1 MARKSTILKFFKI
14 KKLIKK
20 YSSIRNRYITE
31 LKNTDIAESKYILTK
46 KIQKLPR
53 DSSRTRLRNQCWK
66 TGRSRGFLRYFGAC
80 RNVVRLLAHN
90 CFLAGVTKASW

>member
-1 MARKSTILKFFKI
+1 MAKKSIITKNLKV

-20 YSSIRNRYITE
+20 YSNLRNKYKLE
-31 LKNTDIAESKYILTK
+31 LKISDIVENKYFLNK

-53 DSSRTRLRNQCWK
+53 NSSPTRLRNRCWK
-66 TGRSRGFLRYFGAC
+66 TGRPRGFLRYFGAC

-90 CFLAGVTKASW
+90 CFLAGITKASW

>member
-1 MARKSTILKFFKI
+1 MAKKSTIMKDFKI

-20 YSSIRNRYITE
+20 YSKIRNKYKSD
-31 LKNTDIAESKYILTK
+31 LKNLDAIENTYSLNK

-53 DSSRTRLRNQCWK
+53 NSSPTRLRNRCWK
-66 TGRSRGFLRYFGAC
+66 TGRPRGFLRYFGAC

-90 CFLAGVTKASW
+90 CFLAGITKASW

>member
-1 MARKSTILKFFKI
+1 MIKKNRILKDFKI

-20 YSSIRNRYITE
+20 YSDARNKYLSE
-31 LKNTDIAESKYILTK
+31 LKAASLLEEKYILNK

-53 DSSRTRLRNQCWK
+53 NSSPTRLRNRCWK
-66 TGRSRGFLRYFGAC
+66 TGRPRGFLRYFGAC

-90 CFLAGVTKASW
+90 CLLAGVTKSSW

>member
-1 MARKSTILKFFKI
+1 MTKKNRILKNFKI

-20 YSSIRNRYITE
+20 YSDVRKKYLLE
-31 LKNTDIAESKYILTK
+31 LKTSNFIEEKDALNK

-53 DSSRTRLRNQCWK
+53 NSSPTRLRNRCWK
-66 TGRSRGFLRYFGAC
+66 TGRPRGFLRYFGAC